1 MEKKEPVLDTKNIG
15 LETKVAKESVDTK
28 NSFETE
34 NKKTLTDKQKKVI
47 LGILISL
54 VVIVAII
61 AFLPSKKADKKMVSA
76 DKKGSFLSSLFK
88 SEKKTITPPAFDI
101 VRMEKGETII
111 AGTAEKNAVVY
122 IVDNGKKLGSEKA
135 DDNGQ
140 WVFIPKKAL
149 KTGNHK
155 LSLYVMGENGN
166 RIYAKQNAILHVSKK
181 TENEVAVLMGNKKS
195 KVLKAPKGDDIGA
208 LRVAKIAYNDNGTM
222 NIEGLAVKNT
232 KVNLYMN
239 NNLIVTATTDEF
251 GIFVA
256 KAEYKMTDKTKQVL
270 RADMVAENG
279 KVLRRVAYNFTPIFY
294 EGKNNMTVIKKGDC
308 LWNIALKEYGKG
320 TEYLILFEAN
330 KSQIKDPNKIYVG
343 QVFSI
348 LEKDSKSY
356 NEIKEKVKQE
366 MKNKKK

>member
-1 MEKKEPVLDTKNIG
+1 MEKKEPILDTKNTEI
-15 LETKVAKESVDTK
+15 ETKVEKEETTSLASTK
-28 NSFETE
+28 Q
-34 NKKTLTDKQKKVI
+34 NKKSENDKNKKVI
-47 LGILISL
+47 LAVLISL
-54 VVIVAII
+54 IVVVAIV
-61 AFLPSKKADKKMVSA
+61 AFLPSKKGDKKVSVTA
-76 DKKGSFLSSLFK
+76 GKKENFLSNLFK
-88 SEKKTITPPAFDI
+88 SQKKEMTPPAFDI
-101 VRMEKGETII
+101 VRMEKGETVI

-140 WVFIPKKAL
+140 WVFIPKTAL

-155 LSLYVMGENGN
+155 LSLYVTGENGN

-181 TENEVAVLMGNKKS
+181 AESEVAVLMGNKKS
-195 KVLKAPKGDDIGA
+195 KVLKAPKGQDIGV
-208 LRVAKIAYNDNGTM
+208 LRVAKISYNDNGIM
-222 NIEGLAVKNT
+222 NIEGLATKNS

-256 KAEYKMTDKTKQVL
+256 KAEYKMTDKTKQIL
-270 RADMVAENG
+270 RADMMGANG
-279 KVLRRVAYNFTPIFY
+279 KVLRRVAYNFTPVFY
-294 EGKNNMTVIKKGDC
+294 DGKNNMTIIKKGDC

-343 QVFSI
+343 QVFSV
-348 LEKDSKSY
+348 LEKDSNAY
-356 NEIKEKVKQE
+356 NDIKAKIKQE

>member
-1 MEKKEPVLDTKNIG
+1 MEKKEPILDTKNTEV
-15 LETKVAKESVDTK
+15 ETKVIKEENVSFDAVKQDKKSVG
-28 NSFETE
+28 E
-34 NKKTLTDKQKKVI
+34 KQKKVI
-47 LGILISL
+47 LAILISL
-54 VVIVAII
+54 IVIVAII
-61 AFLPSKKADKKMVSA
+61 AFLPSKKSDKKMASG
-76 DKKGSFLSSLFK
+76 DKKGSFFGDMFK
-88 SEKKTITPPAFDI
+88 PAKKEIVAPAFDI

-111 AGTAEKNAVVY
+111 AGTAAKNAVVY
-122 IVDNGKKLGSEKA
+122 IVDNGKKLGTEKA

-181 TENEVAVLMGNKKS
+181 TENEVAVLMGNKKT
-195 KVLKAPKGDDIGA
+195 KVLKAPKGEDIGV
-208 LRVAKIAYNDNGTM
+208 LRVAKITYDDKDSV
-222 NIEGLAVKNT
+222 NIEGLAIKNS
-232 KVNLYMN
+232 KVNIYMN
-239 NNLIVTATTDEF
+239 NKLIATATTDEF
-251 GIFVA
+251 GIFAV
-256 KAEYKMTDKTKQVL
+256 KTEYKMSDKTKQFL
-270 RADMVAENG
+270 RADMMGANG

-294 EGKNNMTVIKKGDC
+294 DGKNNMTVIKKGDC

-348 LEKDSKSY
+348 LEKDGKAY
-356 NEIKEKVKQE
+356 NDIKAKIKQE